1 MGDDFETVIM
11 SACRTPIGAF
21 GGALKDLSASEL
33 GAVVI
38 REAIGRAGVASADIG
53 DVVMGCVLQAGAGM
67 NVARQ
72 AAMQAGLPV
81 EVPGMTVNRVCGSG
95 LQAVV
100 HAFEAIRVG
109 YVDTMVAG
117 GTESMSNAPYLL
129 KGARWGYRM
138 GNADAIDSMLSEG
151 LTCAIA
157 NCHMGITAEEIAARY
172 SVSRC
177 DQDAFAAES
186 QMRAV
191 AAIKEGRFKDEIVP
205 VNIPQ
210 RKGEPVVFDTDEYP
224 RAGTTAEK
232 LAQLKPA
239 FKKEGTVTAGNAS
252 GINDGAAALVVTSG
266 EKAKR
271 LQRKPLARI
280 LSYASTGVD
289 PRVMGMGP
297 VPAVKK
303 VLERAQL
310 KNEDI
315 DLFELNEA
323 FAAQSLAVVRELKL
337 DPGKVNVN
345 GGAVALGHP
354 IGASG
359 ARVLTT
365 LVYALRARRLRYGV
379 ASLCIGGGMG
389 IAMAVENIHA
399 GRN

>member
-1 MGDDFETVIM
+1 MGNDFETVIL

-21 GGALKDLSASEL
+21 GGAFKDVSAVDL
-33 GAVVI
+33 GAIAI
-38 REAIGRAGVASADIG
+38 REAIQRAGVNGADVG

-72 AAMQAGLPV
+72 AGLKAGLPV

-100 HAFEAIRVG
+100 HAVEAIRVG

-138 GNADAIDSMLSEG
+138 GNAEAIDSMLQEG
-151 LTCAIA
+151 LTCAIGS
-157 NCHMGITAEEIAARY
+157 CHMGMTAEEVATRY
-172 SVSRC
+172 KISRA

-186 QMRAV
+186 QARAV
-191 AAIKEGRFKDEIVP
+191 AAMTEGRFKEEIVP
-205 VNIPQ
+205 VSIPQ
-210 RKGEPVVFDTDEYP
+210 RKGDPIVVDTDEYP

-239 FKKEGTVTAGNAS
+239 FKKDGTVTAGNAS
-252 GINDGAAALVVTSG
+252 GINDGAAALVVTTG
-266 EKAKR
+266 EKARTVGK
-271 LQRKPLARI
+271 KPLARV
-280 LSYASTGVD
+280 LAYVSTGVD
-289 PRVMGMGP
+289 PAIMGMGP
-297 VPAVKK
+297 VPAVRK
-303 VLERAQL
+303 VLERSGL
-310 KNEDI
+310 KARDI

-323 FAAQSLAVVRELKL
+323 FAVQSLAVVRELGI
-337 DPGKVNVN
+337 DAAKVNVN

-365 LVYALRARRLRYGV
+365 LVYALRARKLRYGI

-389 IAMAVENIHA
+389 IAMAVESI
-399 GRN
+399 